1 MLSRDSITHASRDS
15 MKALFSST
23 FPTIPDIGR
32 LVFFWSLH
40 ARRMLRTHTRLRE
53 NDGDETRV

>member
-1 MLSRDSITHASRDS
+1 MLSRDSIAHASGDS
-15 MKALFSST
+15 MKALFSSP
-23 FPTIPDIGR
+23 FSTIPGVGR

-40 ARRMLRTHTRLRE
+40 TRRMLRTHTRLRE